1 MTATLPDDHVAFD
14 DDLDIGSE
22 RVTDELRR
30 MATIDVSVLWFNL
43 SIGILVIAAG
53 ALLATPT
60 SEGGLGLRLGPALL
74 AIVVGTIGGSLLLA
88 AVAGAAH
95 QTALPS
101 MAMLRRVIGR
111 QGSYVASVLN
121 IAQLVGW
128 TAFEFWAMSEF
139 ASRVSDRLFGS
150 AMRGLWLVLVA
161 AICLGLSLLGP
172 LRVVRLFLERVATWV
187 LAATCLYLTIYLVA
201 KGGIGPVWGWNPGG
215 SGFAVAVDLV
225 IAMPVSWLS
234 VIADYNRFARTR
246 RQSFTGTF
254 SGYGVGNA
262 WLYALG
268 VLLVLAGHVVDSSP
282 AGIAAGVLGLSS
294 GVVVGGFLLAGLVA
308 GETPNAFADIYSA
321 AVSATNVFARLSV
334 RAVSSVVCIVA
345 VALAAVVHVG
355 DYETFLFLLGS
366 FFVPLFAVV
375 LADHL
380 TNHRTWN
387 RDPAVR
393 GSMIMCW
400 ALGFVAYQWILPT
413 GPAWWTNW
421 VLHHVAQAGRL
432 AWLGASLP
440 SFAFTFMIAALAN
453 TLGRP
458 RTGRGASNTG
468 TGTDTEAGVVSTSQ

>member
-1 MTATLPDDHVAFD
+1 MTATVADPHVTLADPVIFD
-14 DDLDIGSE
+14 DDLDIGSHH
-22 RVTDELRR
+22 VPDDLRR
-30 MATIDVSVLWFNL
+30 MRTIDVSVLWFNL

-60 SEGGLGLRLGPALL
+60 GDGGLGLRIGPALL
-74 AIVVGTIGGSLLLA
+74 AIMVGTIGGSLLLA

-95 QTALPS
+95 QTGLPS

-150 AMRGLWLVLVA
+150 TMRGLWLVVVA

-187 LAATCLYLTIYLVA
+187 LAGTCLYLTIYLVA
-201 KGGIGPVWGWNPGG
+201 KGGVGPVWGSNPGG

-246 RQSFTGTF
+246 AQSFTGTF
-254 SGYGVGNA
+254 SGYGIGNA
-262 WLYALG
+262 WLYGLG
-268 VLLVLAGHVVDSSP
+268 VLLVLAGRVVDSSP

-294 GVVVGGFLLAGLVA
+294 GVVIGVLLLAGLVA

-334 RAVSSVVCIVA
+334 RAVSTIVCVVA
-345 VALAAVVHVG
+345 VVLAAVVHLG

-380 TNHRTWN
+380 TNHRPRD
-387 RDPAVR
+387 RDPSVR
-393 GSMIMCW
+393 VSMIACW
-400 ALGFVAYQWILPT
+400 ALGFIAYQWILPT
-413 GPAWWTNW
+413 GPAWWTGW
-421 VLHHVAQAGRL
+421 VLRHVAQAGRL

-440 SFAFTFMIAALAN
+440 SFTFTFLIAAVAN

-458 RTGRGASNTG
+458 RTGQQGVQLGRERG
-468 TGTDTEAGVVSTSQ
+468 